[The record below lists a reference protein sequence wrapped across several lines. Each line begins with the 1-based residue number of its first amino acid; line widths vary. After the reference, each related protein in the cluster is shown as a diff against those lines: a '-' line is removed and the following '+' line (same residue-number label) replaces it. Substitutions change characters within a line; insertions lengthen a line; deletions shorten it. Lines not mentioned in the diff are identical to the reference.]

1 MNQRD
6 VFLLRGDNPEL
17 YQSGTHPRIIR
28 LAESGVNGIFRRMNS
43 ILTGLFALTL
53 IVSSC
58 GSPAPQI
65 KAGISAQ
72 DPSGPQRLPT
82 GARLDPAGV
91 SYDLGSM
98 PLAMTLSPEKNRVI
112 VLLNGWR
119 EQGIQV
125 VDRASGRVLQTVP
138 LPAVF
143 LGITF
148 SPDGKSLYVSG
159 GNEDAIYRFDWRNG
173 RATLADSI
181 ALAAKQKGQSGTRY
195 PAGIATSRD
204 GRTLYVAE
212 NLGDSLAVVDLASRR
227 VVQRLATGRYPY
239 GVLTGSDGTVYV
251 SGWNGWTVSAFPA
264 GANGALSEGREIK
277 VERHPS
283 ALLLNADGTRL
294 FAASGSTDK
303 VSVIDT
309 RNQRVVATLSDAS
322 PAATGEG
329 STPNGLALSPD
340 GTRLFVAE
348 ADNNAVA
355 VFNLSAAVSG
365 ISAAAGNDVLA
376 GRIPV
381 GWYPSAIVADGG
393 DLLVVNGKGRGTTPN
408 VGHWQP
414 GQHMPAHT
422 ADYTLGQINGTLTIL
437 PALSTSGVDLDGFS
451 SRVAA
456 ANGWSTAQQAKSY
469 PPFEHVIYIIK
480 ENRTYDQVFGDLTQA
495 DGDPSLVFFPRSV
508 SPNHHALA
516 ERFGIFDRFFVN
528 AEVSPDGHNWSTAAY
543 VTDYAEKTIP
553 SHYSSRGRTYDYQG
567 TNRNVIPDD
576 DVSAAAN
583 GFLWN
588 LADRAGISYRN
599 YGEFVSEADENPG
612 PNVRVTTVATKRALI
627 GHTNT
632 AYSGW
637 NLGIPDQARAD
648 VWLTEFQEF
657 VRTGNMPALEIMT
670 LPNDHTSG
678 ASAGKPTP
686 RAYMADNDL
695 ALGRIIEALSKSPY
709 WKNTVVFVL
718 EDDAQD
724 GPDHVDSHRSPLL
737 VISAYNRGRVFHR
750 FANTT
755 DVVATIEDILGLGRM
770 SQFDHYGRPLREI
783 WEATPDLTPYTH
795 LVSTVPLDEKNPAL
809 TALAEASK
817 KLRLEKEDLSD
828 DDLFNRIL
836 WGAIKG
842 DQPYPGPTRMSA
854 LEAKVSR

>member
-1 MNQRD
+1 MN
-6 VFLLRGDNPEL
+6 P
-17 YQSGTHPRIIR
+17 T
-28 LAESGVNGIFRRMNS
+28 
-43 ILTGLFALTL
+43 LTRLFALTL
-53 IVSSC
+53 VVGAC
-58 GSPAPQI
+58 GSPSPQV
-65 KAGISAQ
+65 KAGISAE
-72 DPSGPQRLPT
+72 DPSGTYRLPT

-91 SYDLGSM
+91 SYNLGSM
-98 PLAMTLSPEKNRVI
+98 PLAMTLSPDKNRVV

-125 VDRASGRVLQTVP
+125 VERSSGQVLQKIP

-159 GNEDAIYRFDWRNG
+159 GNEDVIYRFDWRDG
-173 RATLADSI
+173 QAALSDSI
-181 ALAAKQKGQSGTRY
+181 ALAVKQKGKSGTRY
-195 PAGIATSRD
+195 PAGIAISRD

-212 NLGDSLAVVDLASRR
+212 NLGDSLAVVDLAARR

-239 GVLTGSDGTVYV
+239 GVVIGTDGTVYV

-264 GANGALSEGREIK
+264 RANGAVGEGREIR
-277 VERHPS
+277 VGRHPS
-283 ALLLNADGTRL
+283 ALLSSADGSRL
-294 FAASGSTDK
+294 FVASGSTDK

-329 STPNGLALSPD
+329 STPNALALSPD
-340 GTRLFVAE
+340 GSRLFVAE

-355 VFNLSAAVSG
+355 VFDLSAATSG
-365 ISAAAGNDVLA
+365 VATATGNDALA

-381 GWYPSAIVADGG
+381 GWYPSAVAVDGA
-393 DLLVVNGKGRGTTPN
+393 DVIVVNGKGRGTAPNPGPWKPDQPMPPHTP
-408 VGHWQP
+408 
-414 GQHMPAHT
+414 
-422 ADYTLGQINGTLTIL
+422 DYTLGQINGTLTIV
-437 PALSTSGVDLDGFS
+437 PAAKTSGAELAGFS
-451 SRVAA
+451 SRVATV
-456 ANGWSTAQQAKSY
+456 NGWNSAQREKRY

-495 DGDPSLVFFPRSV
+495 DGDQSLLFFPRSV

-576 DVSAAAN
+576 DVSEASN
-583 GFLWN
+583 GYLWN
-588 LADRAGISYRN
+588 LADRAGITYRN
-599 YGEFVSEADENPG
+599 YGEFVSEEDEAPG
-612 PNVRVTTVATKRALI
+612 PNVRVTAVATKPALV

-637 NLGIPDQARAD
+637 NLNIPDQARAD
-648 VWLTEFQEF
+648 VWLKEFQEF
-657 VRTGNMPALEIMT
+657 ARAGKLPALEIMT

-678 ASAGKPTP
+678 GQAGKPTP

-695 ALGRIIEALSKSPY
+695 ALGRIIEALSNSPF

-718 EDDAQD
+718 EDDAQA
-724 GPDHVDSHRSPLL
+724 GTDHVDSHRSPLL
-737 VISAYNRGRVFHR
+737 VVSAYNRGKVFHR

-795 LVSTVPLDEKNPAL
+795 LVSSVPLDEKNPPR

-817 KLRLEKEDLSD
+817 KLRLDKKDMSD
-828 DDLFNRIL
+828 DNLFNRIL
-836 WGAIKG
+836 WSTIKG
-842 DQPYPGPTRMSA
+842 DRPYPGPTRMSA
-854 LEAKVSR
+854 LVAKVSR

>member
-1 MNQRD
+1 MNPTFTR
-6 VFLLRGDNPEL
+6 
-17 YQSGTHPRIIR
+17 
-28 LAESGVNGIFRRMNS
+28 
-43 ILTGLFALTL
+43 LFALTL
-53 IVSSC
+53 IASSC
-58 GSPAPQI
+58 GSPSPQVE
-65 KAGISAQ
+65 ARISAQ
-72 DPSGPQRLPT
+72 DPSGERRLPT

-125 VDRASGRVLQTVP
+125 VDRASGRVLQTIP

-143 LGITF
+143 LGVAF

-159 GNEDAIYRFDWRNG
+159 GNEDVIYRFDWHDG
-173 RATLADSI
+173 QATLADSI
-181 ALAAKQKGQSGTRY
+181 ALAVKEKGQSGTRY
-195 PAGIATSRD
+195 PAGIAISRD

-212 NLGDSLAVVDLASRR
+212 NLGDSLAVVDLAARR

-264 GANGALSEGREIK
+264 GANGALGGGREIK
-277 VERHPS
+277 VGRHPS

-329 STPNGLALSPD
+329 STPNALALSPD

-365 ISAAAGNDVLA
+365 VSAAAGNDALI

-381 GWYPSAIVADGG
+381 GWYPSAIAADGS
-393 DLLVVNGKGRGTTPN
+393 DIIVVNGKGRGTRSN
-408 VGHWQP
+408 IGHWQP
-414 GQHMPAHT
+414 GQRMPAHT
-422 ADYTLGQINGTLTIL
+422 PDYTLGQINGTLTIV
-437 PALSTSGVDLDGFS
+437 PATRVSGGELDTFS
-451 SRVAA
+451 NRVAT
-456 ANGWSTAQQAKSY
+456 ANGWNSAQQEKKY

-480 ENRTYDQVFGDLTQA
+480 ENRTYDQVFGDLRQA
-495 DGDPSLVFFPRSV
+495 DGDSSLVFFPRSV

-543 VTDYAEKTIP
+543 VTDYVEKTVP
-553 SHYSSRGRTYDYQG
+553 SNYSSRGRTYDYQG
-567 TNRNVIPDD
+567 TNRNKIPDE
-576 DVSAAAN
+576 DVSEPSS
-583 GFLWN
+583 GYLWN
-588 LADRAGISYRN
+588 LAQRAGITYRD
-599 YGEFVSEADENPG
+599 YGEFVDEPDES
-612 PNVRVTTVATKRALI
+612 PAPKSPVYVATKSALV
-627 GHTNT
+627 GHINT
-632 AYSGW
+632 AYSGF
-637 NLGIPDQARAD
+637 NLQITDQARTD
-648 VWLTEFQEF
+648 VWLREFQEF
-657 VRTGNMPALEIMT
+657 VRAGNLPALEIMT

-678 ASAGKPTP
+678 ARAGMPTP

-695 ALGRIIEALSKSPY
+695 ALGRIIEALSKSPF
-709 WKNTVVFVL
+709 WKSTVVFVL

-737 VISAYNRGRVFHR
+737 VISPYNRGKVIHR
-750 FANTT
+750 FANTS

-783 WEATPDLTPYTH
+783 WETTPDLTPYTP
-795 LVSTVPLDEKNPAL
+795 LVSSVPLDEKNPQRG
-809 TALAEASK
+809 ALAEMSK
-817 KLRLEKEDLSD
+817 KLTLEKEDTSP

-842 DQPYPGPTRMSA
+842 DKPYPGPTRMSA